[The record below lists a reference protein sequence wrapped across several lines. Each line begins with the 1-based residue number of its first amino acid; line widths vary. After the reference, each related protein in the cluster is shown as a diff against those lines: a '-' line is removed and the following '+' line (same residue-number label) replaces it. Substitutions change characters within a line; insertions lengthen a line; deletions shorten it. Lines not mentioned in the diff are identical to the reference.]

1 MESDLRRT
9 GHEDWRANEG
19 GGRASERCEAS
30 DVKDEEGEAAAPPQW
45 TSPPRVTSTESE
57 RGRGVSNDGSLQ
69 QTGESQERGA
79 GGLQRGQRRLSSRE
93 EAPTRERGM
102 PETLMAGE
110 AQTKRASAAR
120 GQAIRREVF
129 QVGVRGQQHTQA
141 QTKCVACGLWGA
153 RLSVDTERSLF
164 TCNTRCM
171 RRWQLD
177 QLAAFRRQEPRQ
189 ERPVL
194 VRVWPPEEEEI
205 LHLLER
211 EHIAI
216 VD

>member
-1 MESDLRRT
+1 
-9 GHEDWRANEG
+9 
-19 GGRASERCEAS
+19 
-30 DVKDEEGEAAAPPQW
+30 
-45 TSPPRVTSTESE
+45 
-57 RGRGVSNDGSLQ
+57 
-69 QTGESQERGA
+69 
-79 GGLQRGQRRLSSRE
+79 
-93 EAPTRERGM
+93 M
-102 PETLMAGE
+102 PETPMAGE

-141 QTKCVACGLWGA
+141 PTKCVACGLWGA

-164 TCNTRCM
+164 ACNTRCM

-189 ERPVL
+189 ERPGKSGCGHL
-194 VRVWPPEEEEI
+194 RRRRI
-205 LHLLER
+205 LHLLEQ